1 MMHKLRSLLWLLCLQ
16 WPRGLYLHTRLIVMA
31 CAAVVMA

>member
-1 MMHKLRSLLWLLCLQ
+1 MNKLRSLLWLTLIQ
-16 WPRGLYLHTRLIVMA
+16 WPRGLYLHTRLIVVA